1 MRNNNHYR
9 KIWVEED
16 VGIGA
21 VHNIIHSLTDRSQ
34 KFAEEI
40 LQKLKEQNIRAE
52 LDDRTESIGKK
63 IREAKVMR
71 IPYFI
76 IIGDKDIEISKVTL
90 ESRDHGQIGQLSEDE
105 VVERMVKE
113 IVERR

>member
-1 MRNNNHYR
+1 
-9 KIWVEED
+9 
-16 VGIGA
+16 
-21 VHNIIHSLTDRSQ
+21 
-34 KFAEEI
+34 
-40 LQKLKEQNIRAE
+40 
-52 LDDRTESIGKK
+52 
-63 IREAKVMR
+63 MR